1 MIKRELE
8 DLIFADIKP
17 QKAILLFGA
26 RRVGKTILMEN
37 LIRRF
42 GEKVVFLNGEDLS
55 TVEMLS
61 ARTVANYD
69 QLFQGI
75 ELLAI
80 DEAQT
85 IPDIGKILKLIV
97 DSMKGL
103 SLLVSGSSSF
113 DLYNQTG
120 EPLVGR
126 SFQYKLYPFS
136 LKELSQTE
144 NRIEATQRLE
154 ERLVYGMYPE
164 LFSIPD
170 FSKKQQYLLE
180 IVNSYLLK
188 DILMIDGIKN
198 SGKMRD
204 LLRLIAYQ
212 TGSEVSYDELGK
224 QLGLSRNTVEK
235 YLDLLAKTFV
245 IYKLPAYSTN
255 KRKEISKPSKWYFTD
270 NGIRNALIGDFRV
283 IPLRQDTGA
292 LWESFLI
299 GERIKK
305 RNNANEYASYYFWR
319 SYSGQEIDLIEE
331 HNGTLAAYEFKWGD
345 KKAKTPSVFKD
356 IYPATAYQIV
366 NKTNYLE
373 FVE

>member
-8 DLIFADIKP
+8 DIIFADIKP

-283 IPLRQDTGA
+283 IPLRQDTSA